1 MSGGRPS
8 NFDKSVGDKICERLV
23 EGESLRSICRDPDMP
38 AISTVFGWF
47 RIHPEFK
54 EQYAQAKDEQCDT
67 YADDIVAIA
76 DRYGVSD
83 DDTAVMTARDRL
95 RIDARKWV
103 AAKLKPKRYG
113 DRIAQEITGGDGGP
127 VDVITRVE
135 VVGVK
140 PNGED

>member
-1 MSGGRPS
+1 MARPCEY
-8 NFDKSVGDKICERLV
+8 NHDVADTICERLV

-38 AISTVFGWF
+38 AVSTVFRWLRMVEGF
-47 RIHPEFK
+47 S
-54 EQYAQAKDEQCDT
+54 EQYARAKESQADT
-67 YADDIVAIA
+67 YADEIVAIA
-76 DRYGVSD
+76 DRDAAID
-83 DDTAVMTARDRL
+83 DDNAVMTARDRL

-113 DRIAQEITGGDGGP
+113 DRIAQEITGGEGGP

-140 PNGED
+140 PASED